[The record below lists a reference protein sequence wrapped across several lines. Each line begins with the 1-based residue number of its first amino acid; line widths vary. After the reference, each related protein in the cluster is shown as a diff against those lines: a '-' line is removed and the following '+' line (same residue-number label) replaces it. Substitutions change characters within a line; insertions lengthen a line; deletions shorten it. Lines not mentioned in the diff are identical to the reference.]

1 MNSRRRYRMNQW
13 FGNRC
18 QPLAALCVAANYLIP
33 LSVGMAPIA
42 GMAEVGTLDRNCMS
56 TRTAYIHVADFSTT
70 GRGERQDPV
79 FGERISVSVSVPNIS
94 PDQLQSQTSQNR
106 IVITLSGRPAQ
117 TNGCGWIHINPLP
130 TGTYEIDLYA
140 ARDIIERDD
149 LKREFV
155 RKHTVFVKSH
165 IVQVIGKNNFAPV
178 LPASGE
184 FAETQSI
191 GKIAFQH
198 SVTLDGAA
206 TGSIPLWVPPGR
218 QGMQPSLALTY
229 SSRSGNG
236 PLGAGWQL
244 TGLSSVS
251 TCRRSPALDGSYG
264 GRYPDRLCLDG
275 QRLVEI
281 SRTHALPLWDAR
293 RSYRVGQQVQFDS
306 YAYEALKPTQGG
318 SPDNPEN
325 WKQLGRALVSAE
337 FRTEVD
343 SYRKIV
349 AYWITQYPSDGT
361 DSFPHWLE
369 VFEPNGSIL
378 RYGRPYHSL
387 VAVGGAVFDCT
398 WGYLDTSGPT
408 KFWVDK
414 HDGCRQVNFQ
424 RRVWTL
430 REVEDRFGNRMA
442 IDYDDTEPLLPTAIH
457 YTYHHDSV
465 ARKAVI
471 FIYEKRPDVRRTT
484 LDGIQYTAAKRLK
497 EIQAQGPRGL
507 TDDPA
512 APSTTLRRY
521 ELSYVVHPVTRQ
533 SILSMVTECADSGA
547 ESEACFAPLL
557 FGYTGK
563 DAITFTDRNLHISPP
578 NIALFVPWYNGGFR
592 TADLNGDGFDDVLY
606 RIPLGPLYL
615 GEWAYRFSTGS
626 NFGQEQSTKIVTFAE
641 SPQRTTNFVNLD
653 RDQNVDGLIATGDST
668 YSILRGKGEGKFQTL
683 ALGTNLFNGP
693 VAGPWPIPEKGS
705 PTPGKVISR
714 FLQPLKVHAI
724 GDLNGDTYPDL
735 VVSDACRAGPFVTD
749 ETGDTAFVSCRWG
762 AMLNRSTE
770 SEVNFVKAED
780 FAIDRNPCK
789 DFEYDW
795 FGKTNYLGFINC
807 AEIMQGNEAA
817 FIVDIDGN
825 GQNEAVVHIRGQGYY
840 PTVSSGF
847 PYPNPF
853 LHNELK
859 ALGFPNNVPETV
871 RRTGLRAKDDNEQ
884 LLPRVFLDVNGDG
897 LADSAYLDNQKL
909 WVQMNVGGSFD
920 VPVET
925 TISAVAMAALGR
937 TGEIRIGDF
946 NGDALEDIY
955 LVGARLLLRSNGQLG
970 FDEVP
975 IEIPLGDDGCVLSTC
990 PDSSIERRKW
1000 DQLLDFNGDGLVDFI
1015 QLQKGTIHILERD
1028 GPPPGLLETVT
1039 GDGLTPQV
1047 RFRYQP
1053 APAVHTPE
1061 TCVYPQYCLRKGM
1074 WFVSEVGIA
1083 AVPGP
1088 YPAGFNR
1095 AFYSYAGGRFDQ
1107 LGRGW
1112 LGVSTRT
1119 MTDEQTGATLKTVID
1134 NRTTQQLTG
1143 SSTSQSPTKNY
1154 RYPGAFRPKHE
1165 ELVINIIDNLNKAV
1179 GAVERRDQKRVPL
1192 QVDPIRRIPTDPR
1205 LGKPIIVLP
1214 IGTIRRISEDYDYRD
1229 EIVKIGGSAIART
1242 ALRRKQTTLSEAP
1255 LEKGISLPFFTPLT
1269 ARQETW
1275 ETNEFGLVTNQVT
1288 ETFEGGFASN
1298 KEIPDGAKV
1307 KRLEIRR
1314 TPGVVDQGNWL
1325 IRRYE
1330 REVMFSI
1337 EPERE
1342 AIAESALGPARPSST
1357 QQNGVR
1363 TTDLE
1368 WLPGTMTITRVTVE
1382 PNSKDP
1388 GLSRV
1393 TDLKHDSM
1401 GNLKSVTSSAGSFFE
1416 NPSTR
1421 IARMEWDSVDQTLIA
1436 RTINGLEQTEGFIH
1450 YAGLGALYAT
1460 DGRNGLRTIIRRDLF
1475 GRPRQFKSPSSNSV
1489 DISYELDQ
1497 GALTVNT
1504 KSATG
1509 AVTRQVFTSWG
1520 AVSREEVSRL
1530 HGRMAGVQ
1538 RTFNRLKQL
1547 ESQTMPFYSD
1557 SDEGGGADAEFYS
1570 YDNLGRLVEHKI
1582 GRDLPNHGVETERL
1596 KQDSDPRQDVERW
1609 SYEGLTTKYEN
1620 ARGKVTTTTV
1630 DGAGRMMH
1638 SYTMDPE
1645 SKRAIGTWLEYRPFN
1660 LLEAVT
1666 DVTGNRSVF
1675 DYDGLG
1681 RQISM
1686 TDPTSGKS
1694 LAVYNGFGEMIASQ
1708 DAAGQ
1713 TQLVRR
1719 DPLGRIK
1726 EIQYGKDGTVRTA
1739 TNVWD
1744 IAAHGIGMLAESTS
1758 TDGIK
1763 TVYSYDVLSR
1773 PTEERL
1779 EIPEANGSVARY
1791 AIGIE
1796 WDPWDRPAVM
1806 RYPTAEGRRFTL
1818 RYVYQPSG
1826 RLHKIVNADTA
1837 KEFWSL
1843 RAEDASGIHL
1853 LEVFGGE
1860 TSTTLQ
1866 LDQLK
1871 RVKLIETTKAVQGEN
1886 GTTNNVVVQRLAYDF
1901 TQGGLVKSRHDLSP
1915 DQPVKATE
1923 DYSYDFLGRLKTW
1936 RVYQGCRQS
1945 IAKYDYDVLGNLTAM
1960 NVSAG
1965 EGRTATLT
1973 YGPSVSSPNAGPCA
1987 VRELSENGTTHQYK
2001 YDLVG
2006 RRIDDDGKTISWN
2019 EFDLPQSIQSGTQS
2033 VRFDY
2038 DAAQRRTIMRNGNG
2052 TETTYVGEL
2061 YERRTVPGRNV
2072 HVFNLLG
2079 PTGVFGQVTWKP
2091 TSSGSNLE
2099 EFASLHPDL
2108 LGTPDAIVST
2118 IDSTERVKYEP
2129 WGQRRYPW
2137 ALAVP
2142 SSLTSERSVGF
2153 TGHEPD
2159 DESGFINMKGRIY
2172 DSLTTRFL
2180 TPDPLVSSVQES
2192 QALNRYSYVLN
2203 NPVNL
2208 VDPTG
2213 FQSTA
2218 FYTTGGG
2225 GGGGGGGGNSGNW
2238 SMCYVLC
2245 EMATPANYRS
2255 AGVTSSNST
2264 QFLLPTREDQVRS
2277 GGGGMF
2283 DGLEQAWNNYYSYT
2297 NQIDQDQLI
2306 WDKQYD
2312 DVFAAL
2318 LPEAPAR
2325 IVRDGEVID
2334 YGRLRTRVLEI
2345 VGPRPEN
2352 ILWSVVRDYAP
2363 GAFGSIIGRVTRW
2376 IGTAAPMEAEVAG
2389 TLISRSAA
2397 SIGTR
2402 GQFRDWVL
2410 AKLLREPKNPLRFLL
2425 NSSGTSFKQVGSRAH
2440 SVLID
2445 NPAIWEAGHVTSAKM
2460 GGTRLMIQSAWE
2472 NQVQNL
2478 LIEHRRVGGAV
2489 LHNPVIEVGGFPVS
2503 RSTVLW
2509 WEELKLLPR
2518 GTAASAP
2525 VIP

>member
-1 MNSRRRYRMNQW
+1 MNRW
-13 FGNRC
+13 FRNRC
-18 QPLAALCVAANYLIP
+18 HPLAALCVTVSCLIP
-33 LSVGMAPIA
+33 LSVGVAPIA
-42 GMAEVGTLDRNCMS
+42 GMAEVGTLDRTCVS
-56 TRTAYIHVADFSTT
+56 TRTAYIHVADFATT

-79 FGERISVSVSVPNIS
+79 FGERISVNVSVPNIR
-94 PDQLQSQTSQNR
+94 PDQLVAKTSQNR
-106 IVITLSGRPAQ
+106 IAITLLGGHAQ
-117 TNGCGWIHINPLP
+117 TNGCGWIHIGPLP
-130 TGTYEIDLYA
+130 TGVYEIDLYA
-140 ARDIIERDD
+140 EREIIERDD

-155 RKHTVFVKSH
+155 RKYIAFMKSH

-244 TGLSSVS
+244 TGLSAVS

-281 SRTHALPLWDAR
+281 SRTSALPLWDAR

-306 YAYEALKPTQGG
+306 YAFEALKPTQGG

-325 WKQLGRALVSAE
+325 WKPLGRALVSAE

-349 AYWITQYPSDGT
+349 AYWITQNPSDGM

-387 VAVGGAVFDCT
+387 VGVGGAVFDCT
-398 WGYLDTSGPT
+398 WGHLDTSGPMN
-408 KFWVDK
+408 FFVDK
-414 HDGCRQVNFQ
+414 HEGCRQVDFQ
-424 RRVWTL
+424 RRVWML
-430 REVEDRFGNRMA
+430 REVEDRFGNLMK
-442 IDYDDTEPLLPTAIH
+442 IDYDDTEPLLPTAIR

-484 LDGIQYTAAKRLK
+484 LDGIRYTTAKRLK

-507 TDDPA
+507 TDDPS
-512 APSTTLRRY
+512 APTVTLRRY
-521 ELSYVVHPVTRQ
+521 ALSYVVHPVTRQ
-533 SILSMVTECADSGA
+533 SILSMVTECTGGT

-563 DAITFTDRNLHISPP
+563 DAITFTDRNLHTSP
-578 NIALFVPWYNGGFR
+578 ADMVLYVADYSGFR

-606 RIPLGPLYL
+606 RLTIAPFL
-615 GEWAYRFSTGS
+615 GEWKYRFSTGS
-626 NFGQEQSTKIVTFAE
+626 NFGQEQSTNIITFDDFSKRATNK
-641 SPQRTTNFVNLD
+641 RATNFVNLD
-653 RDQNVDGLIATGDST
+653 RDQNVDGLIATGDGT
-668 YSILRGKGEGKFQTL
+668 YSVLRGNGQGKFQTL
-683 ALGTNLFNGP
+683 ALGTGVFNGP
-693 VAGPWPIPEKGS
+693 VGVPWPIPEKGS
-705 PTPGKVISR
+705 KRALPPPEV
-714 FLQPLKVHAI
+714 LAI
-724 GDLNGDTYPDL
+724 GDLNGDAYPDL
-735 VVSDACRAGPFVTD
+735 VVSDGCRDGPTLIYP
-749 ETGDTAFVSCRWG
+749 ENDTKYPSCRWG
-762 AMLNRSTE
+762 AMLNRSTA
-770 SEVNFVKAED
+770 SEINFAKAED
-780 FAIDRNPCK
+780 FAIDRSPCK
-789 DFEYDW
+789 DFEFDDG
-795 FGKTNYLGFINC
+795 GKTNYWGYVNC
-807 AEIMQGNEAA
+807 AEILKTYESP

-825 GQNEAVVHIRGQGYY
+825 GQNEVVVPVRGYQPPSKVGE
-840 PTVSSGF
+840 VVF

-853 LHNELK
+853 LFNELK
-859 ALGFPNNVPETV
+859 TLSFPNHVPETV
-871 RRTGLRAKDDNEQ
+871 GRTGLRAMALTDHENSTLKAVS
-884 LLPRVFLDVNGDG
+884 LTRAFLDVNGDG

-990 PDSSIERRKW
+990 PDSSLERRKW

-1015 QLQKGTIHILERD
+1015 QLQQGTIHVLERD

-1039 GDGLTPQV
+1039 GDRLTPQV

-1053 APAVHTPE
+1053 APTVHKPE
-1061 TCVYPQYCLRKGM
+1061 TCAYPQYCLRKGM
-1074 WFVSEVGIA
+1074 WFVSEIGIA

-1095 AFYSYAGGRFDQ
+1095 TFYSYAGGRFDQ

-1119 MTDEQTGATLKTVID
+1119 MTDEQTGTTLKTVID
-1134 NRTTQQLTG
+1134 NRATQPLSG
-1143 SSTSQSPTKNY
+1143 SSASQSATKNY
-1154 RYPGAFRPKHE
+1154 RYPGAFRPQHE
-1165 ELVINIIDNLNKAV
+1165 ELVTHVIDNRKKAV
-1179 GAVERRDQKRVPL
+1179 AAVEGRDQGRMPF
-1192 QVDPIRRIPTDPR
+1192 QVDTIRRFPTDPR
-1205 LGKPIIVLP
+1205 LGKPIGVLLP
-1214 IGTIRRISEDYDYRD
+1214 IGIIRRISTDFDYSD
-1229 EIVKIGGSAIART
+1229 EIVKLGPGGIAIART
-1242 ALRRKQTTLSEAP
+1242 TLRRKRTTLSEAP
-1255 LEKGISLPFFTPLT
+1255 LEKGISLPFFTPFFTPLT
-1269 ARQETW
+1269 SSQETW
-1275 ETNEFGLVTNQVT
+1275 ETNEFGLVTNQIA
-1288 ETFEGGFASN
+1288 ETFEGGFAAN
-1298 KEIPDGAKV
+1298 KEIPESAKV

-1314 TPGVVDQGNWL
+1314 IPGPVDQANWL

-1330 REVMFSI
+1330 REVMVST

-1342 AIAESALGPARPSST
+1342 SIAESALGPARPSST

-1382 PNSKDP
+1382 PNAKDP

-1421 IARMEWDSVDQTLIA
+1421 VARMEWDSVDQTLIA
-1436 RTINGLEQTEGFIH
+1436 RTINGLEQTEGFLH

-1460 DGRNGLRTIIRRDLF
+1460 DGRNGLRTMIRRDLF
-1475 GRPRQFKSPSSNSV
+1475 GRPRQVKSPSSDSV
-1489 DISYELDQ
+1489 DISYELDR

-1504 KSATG
+1504 KTATG
-1509 AVTRQVFTSWG
+1509 AVTRRVFTSWG

-1530 HGRMAGVQ
+1530 HGRIAVVQ

-1557 SDEGGGADAEFYS
+1557 SDEGGGADADFYS
-1570 YDNLGRLVEHKI
+1570 YDNLGRLVEHQI

-1596 KQDSDPRQDVERW
+1596 KQDNDPRQDVERW

-1620 ARGKVTTTTV
+1620 ARGTVTTTTV
-1630 DGAGRMMH
+1630 DGAGRVMH
-1638 SYTMDPE
+1638 SYTVDPE

-1660 LLEAVT
+1660 LLETIT
-1666 DVTGNRSVF
+1666 DVKGNRTVF

-1681 RQISM
+1681 RPKSM

-1694 LAVYNGFGEMIASQ
+1694 LAVHNGFGEMIASQ

-1719 DPLGRIK
+1719 DPLGRIQ
-1726 EIQYGKDGTVRTA
+1726 EIQYGKDGTIRTA

-1763 TVYSYDVLSR
+1763 TIYSYDDLSR

-1779 EIPEANGSVARY
+1779 EIPEANGSVVRY
-1791 AIGIE
+1791 AIGTE

-1806 RYPTAEGRRFTL
+1806 RYPAVEGRRFAV
-1818 RYVYQPSG
+1818 RYIYQPSG
-1826 RLHKIVNADTA
+1826 RLHKIENADTA
-1837 KEFWSL
+1837 QEYWSL
-1843 RAEDASGIHL
+1843 RGEDASGVHL
-1853 LEVFGGE
+1853 SEVLGGQI
-1860 TSTTLQ
+1860 STNLQ
-1866 LDQLK
+1866 LDQRK
-1871 RVKLIETTKAVQGEN
+1871 RVKLIETTKAVQDEN
-1886 GTTNNVVVQRLAYDF
+1886 GTTTNAIVQRIAYDY
-1901 TQGGLVKSRHDLSP
+1901 THGGLVKSRHDLSP

-1923 DYSYDFLGRLKTW
+1923 DYSYDFLGRLTTW
-1936 RVYQGCRQS
+1936 HVYQGCRRS

-1965 EGRTATLT
+1965 EGRTATLK
-1973 YGPSVSSPNAGPCA
+1973 YGPSDSSPNAGPCA
-1987 VRELSENGTTHQYK
+1987 VQELSENGITHRYK
-2001 YDLVG
+2001 YDPLG
-2006 RRIDDDGKTISWN
+2006 RRVDGDGKTVSWN

-2052 TETTYVGEL
+2052 TETTYIGEL

-2091 TSSGSNLE
+2091 QSSGTSQE
-2099 EFASLHPDL
+2099 EFASFHSDL
-2108 LGTPDAIVST
+2108 LGTPDAIIST
-2118 IDSTERVKYEP
+2118 TDSTERVKYEP

-2137 ALAVP
+2137 ALAAP
-2142 SSLTSERSVGF
+2142 AALTSDRSVGF

-2159 DESGFINMKGRIY
+2159 DESQFINMKGRIY
-2172 DSLTTRFL
+2172 DPLTTRFL
-2180 TPDPLVSSVQES
+2180 TPDPLVSSMQS

-2213 FQSTA
+2213 FQSTV
-2218 FYTTGGG
+2218 TTTYGGAGGG
-2225 GGGGGGGGNSGNW
+2225 GGSGGNSGNW
-2238 SMCYVLC
+2238 PTCLFLC
-2245 EMATPANYRS
+2245 EMAPPAGYRS
-2255 AGVTSSNST
+2255 PGVTSSNST
-2264 QFLLPTREDQVRS
+2264 QFLPPTREDQVRS
-2277 GGGGMF
+2277 GTDAGTSTGGF
-2283 DGLEQAWNNYYSYT
+2283 LSQDGYFGNVMSAFVDGYIYLTRPFNPLEVLSGNVRWLKGWAKRSGLATDMDLDIVDLIINVVAPYLAMESYVLRGVSLADELT
-2297 NQIDQDQLI
+2297 LSIKTL
-2306 WDKQYD
+2306 
-2312 DVFAAL
+2312 AA
-2318 LPEAPAR
+2318 ER
-2325 IVRDGEVID
+2325 
-2334 YGRLRTRVLEI
+2334 
-2345 VGPRPEN
+2345 
-2352 ILWSVVRDYAP
+2352 
-2363 GAFGSIIGRVTRW
+2363 
-2376 IGTAAPMEAEVAG
+2376 EVARTVILRG
-2389 TLISRSAA
+2389 AA

-2410 AKLLREPKNPLRFLL
+2410 EKLLREPKNPLRFLL
-2425 NSSGTSFKQVGSRAH
+2425 NSSGTGFKQVGSRAH
-2440 SVLID
+2440 SNLIN
-2445 NPAIWEAGHVTSAKM
+2445 NPDIWEAGHVTSEKI

-2472 NQVQNL
+2472 NQVQNIL
-2478 LIEHRRVGGAV
+2478 VEHRSVGGAV
-2489 LHNPVIEVGGFPVS
+2489 LHNQVVEVGGLPVS

-2509 WEELKLLPR
+2509 WEELGFLPP

-2525 VIP
+2525 VLP